1 MSGTHFEIS
10 QGGREKN
17 VAKLSHPTP
26 PQKTLGA
33 SSFQSLEWS
42 TGPSSNP
49 SFLGGLSRL
58 SFPGLAQYSGDP
70 RIEWHLNAF
79 NTKDEVIEAVR
90 NLPYKGGNTLTG
102 TLSFSPHFWRRVL
115 PKKSFITSF
124 CHCGCLSMH
133 GIFKASQP
141 LKFQMALVSNLHQ
154 KSHAETSSLSLY
166 KCNVP
171 GRAWLSWKSTQQS
184 LTLTAL
190 VAVLTLFN
198 SFSFLFVP
206 VFSSS
211 HPVNLIKTNSYLN
224 FQGK

>member
-124 CHCGCLSMH
+124 CHCGCLSMV
-133 GIFKASQP
+133 FLKQAS
-141 LKFQMALVSNLHQ
+141 L
-154 KSHAETSSLSLY
+154 
-166 KCNVP
+166 
-171 GRAWLSWKSTQQS
+171 
-184 LTLTAL
+184 
-190 VAVLTLFN
+190 
-198 SFSFLFVP
+198 
-206 VFSSS
+206 
-211 HPVNLIKTNSYLN
+211 
-224 FQGK
+224 